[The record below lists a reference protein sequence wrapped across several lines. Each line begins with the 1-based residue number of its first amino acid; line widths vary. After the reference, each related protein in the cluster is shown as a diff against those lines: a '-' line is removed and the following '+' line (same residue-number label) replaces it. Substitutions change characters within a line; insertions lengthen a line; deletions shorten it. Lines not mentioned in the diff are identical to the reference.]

1 MRSRNIWLLTALA
14 VVGICGLPVWQGFD
28 LIRYATADSKPEA
41 AHPWFAVSGLAFSAR
56 EYALTSVD
64 DSSDDKAIRKRHDEL
79 AEMLTLRPLSSY
91 YWEQLAEIRLTAHE
105 VPTKAVEALELS
117 AVTGPNEGYIITH
130 RGLFGIW
137 QWELL
142 PPEIQK
148 RVVADLVT
156 KEIASYLRSLKVV
169 SSKPVAVGFG
179 LTTPQ
184 QVREIARYADGVI
197 VGSALIRAVEK
208 SKGPRYD
215 GAVRFVRSLK
225 GALHAS

>member
-1 MRSRNIWLLTALA
+1 MILMRSRNIWLLTALA

-156 KEIASYLRSLKVV
+156 RRLSDSDVAWLKKTL
-169 SSKPVAVGFG
+169 SEK
-179 LTTPQ
+179 TE
-184 QVREIARYADGVI
+184 QVRQEIHLALQAQAYSKDNFARIG
-197 VGSALIRAVEK
+197 L
-208 SKGPRYD
+208 
-215 GAVRFVRSLK
+215 
-225 GALHAS
+225 

>member
-130 RGLFGIW
+130 RGLFGIL

-156 KEIASYLRSLKVV
+156 RRLSDSDVAWLKKTL
-169 SSKPVAVGFG
+169 SEK
-179 LTTPQ
+179 TE
-184 QVREIARYADGVI
+184 QVRQEIHLALQAQAYSKDNFARIG
-197 VGSALIRAVEK
+197 L
-208 SKGPRYD
+208 
-215 GAVRFVRSLK
+215 
-225 GALHAS
+225 

>member
-156 KEIASYLRSLKVV
+156 RRLSDSDVAWLKKTL
-169 SSKPVAVGFG
+169 SEK
-179 LTTPQ
+179 TE
-184 QVREIARYADGVI
+184 QVRQEIHLALQAQAYSKDNFARIG
-197 VGSALIRAVEK
+197 L
-208 SKGPRYD
+208 
-215 GAVRFVRSLK
+215 
-225 GALHAS
+225 